1 MQEGLT
7 EENGKKRQDAI
18 SRWVGWS
25 ELRHYH
31 HCIAAYHRTKLY
43 LTIVPY
49 HRTVP
54 SYRTTPPYY
63 RSMSSFTP
71 ILKKHKVCD
80 PFGTPFLSHG
90 YISLFFNKRYIFK
103 WLFFHC
109 HASSAGG
116 IYILHVIPLIFI
128 CDLLY
133 DEDWIIEGFSS
144 QNGPLHGQQAIPVK
158 VPWSMMH
165 IQSYACI
172 FVCIYGW
179 RSEFPVSRVAW
190 TKNS

>member
-1 MQEGLT
+1 MSV
-7 EENGKKRQDAI
+7 KKYDSDI
-18 SRWVGWS
+18 YNPKV
-25 ELRHYH
+25 
-31 HCIAAYHRTKLY
+31 Y
-43 LTIVPY
+43 LVQLG
-49 HRTVP
+49 
-54 SYRTTPPYY
+54 
-63 RSMSSFTP
+63 
-71 ILKKHKVCD
+71 ILEVRLIFGILWHNYKQVCD

-172 FVCIYGW
+172 FVCLYGW